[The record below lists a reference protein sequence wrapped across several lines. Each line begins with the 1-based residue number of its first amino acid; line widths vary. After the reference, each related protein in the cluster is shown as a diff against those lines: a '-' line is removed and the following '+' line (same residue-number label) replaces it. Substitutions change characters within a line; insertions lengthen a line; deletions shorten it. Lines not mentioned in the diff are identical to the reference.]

1 MTLVI
6 EDLHV
11 AFETRA
17 GRVDALRGVDLTVS
31 PGETLGI
38 VGESG
43 SGKSVTAQA
52 VMGLIALPGRI
63 AAGRI
68 TWNGRSLLD
77 GAAGGAAVWGREI
90 AMIFQDPMTSL
101 NPLMTVGDQIAE
113 GLVLH
118 LGLTRAQARARAIE
132 LLAAV
137 GISGPARR
145 VDQYPH
151 EFSGGM
157 RQRVMI
163 AMGIACEPKL
173 LIADEPTTALDV
185 TVQAQ
190 ILELLA
196 DLQARLGL
204 AIILITHDLG
214 VVAGLCQ
221 RVAVMYAGRIV
232 ECAPVDQIFA
242 APRHPYTQGLLRS
255 TPRLDAT
262 DGRLMS
268 IAGAPPSLRSADDGC
283 AFRGRC
289 PIASDP
295 CRVIPAPTMREGAL
309 VACHHPGR
317 DAWAARRT
325 A

>member
-11 AFETRA
+11 SFETRA

-52 VMGLIALPGRI
+52 VMGLIDVPGRI
-63 AAGRI
+63 GAGRI

-77 GAAGGAAVWGREI
+77 GAGQGPAVWGREI
-90 AMIFQDPMTSL
+90 AMVFQNPMTSL

-113 GLVLH
+113 GLLLH
-118 LGLTRAQARARAIE
+118 LGLTRAQARTRAID

-145 VDQYPH
+145 IDQYPH

-163 AMGIACEPKL
+163 AMAIACEPKL

-214 VVAGLCQ
+214 VVAGLCR
-221 RVAVMYAGRIV
+221 RVAVMYSGRIV
-232 ECAPVDQIFA
+232 ECAPVDDIFA
-242 APRHPYTQGLLRS
+242 APLHPYTQGLLRS
-255 TPRLDAT
+255 TPRLDGTA
-262 DGRLMS
+262 GRLLS
-268 IAGAPPSLRSADDGC
+268 IEGAPPSLKVADDGC
-283 AFRGRC
+283 AFRSRC
-289 PIASDP
+289 PIATDA
-295 CRVIPAPTMREGAL
+295 CRILPRLEAQGAAQ
-309 VACHHPGR
+309 VACHYPGR
-317 DAWAARRT
+317 DAWAVRRT

>member
-11 AFETRA
+11 SFETRA
-17 GRVDALRGVDLTVS
+17 GRVDALRGVDLTVA

-63 AAGRI
+63 EAGRI
-68 TWNGRSLLD
+68 TWNGRSLID
-77 GAAGGAAVWGREI
+77 GADKGPAVWGREI
-90 AMIFQDPMTSL
+90 AMVFQDPMTSL
-101 NPLMTVGDQIAE
+101 NPLMTAGDQIAE

-118 LGLTRAQARARAIE
+118 LGLTRAQARARAIH

-145 VDQYPH
+145 IDQYPH

-163 AMGIACEPKL
+163 AMAIACEPKL

-214 VVAGLCQ
+214 VVAGLCR
-221 RVAVMYAGRIV
+221 RVAVMYSGRIV
-232 ECAPVDQIFA
+232 ECAPVDDIFA

-255 TPRLDAT
+255 TPRLDGT
-262 DGRLMS
+262 DGRLLS
-268 IAGAPPSLRSADDGC
+268 IEGAPPSLRSADDGC
-283 AFRGRC
+283 AFRSRC
-289 PIASDP
+289 PIATDA
-295 CRVIPAPTMREGAL
+295 CRAIPPLVTRDDAQ

>member
-11 AFETRA
+11 SFATRA
-17 GRVDALRGVDLTVS
+17 GRVDALQGVNLTVS
-31 PGETLGI
+31 PGETLGL

-52 VMGLIALPGRI
+52 VMGLIDLPGRI
-63 AAGRI
+63 EAGRI
-68 TWNGRSLLD
+68 TWNGRSLL
-77 GAAGGAAVWGREI
+77 GGRGQGSAVWGRDI
-90 AMIFQDPMTSL
+90 AMVFQNPMTSL

-113 GLVLH
+113 GLILH
-118 LGLTRAQARARAIE
+118 MGLSRGQARDRAID

-145 VDQYPH
+145 IHQYPH

-196 DLQARLGL
+196 DLQARMGL

-214 VVAGLCQ
+214 VVAGLCG
-221 RVAVMYAGRIV
+221 RVAVMYSGRIV
-232 ECAPVDQIFA
+232 ECAPVDDIFA

-255 TPRLDAT
+255 TPRLDGTA
-262 DGRLMS
+262 DRLAS
-268 IAGAPPSLRSADDGC
+268 IDGAPPSLGAPDDGC
-283 AFRGRC
+283 AFRARC
-289 PIASDP
+289 PIATDA
-295 CRVIPAPTMREGAL
+295 CRVLPGLVMHDGAQ
-309 VACHHPGR
+309 VACHFPGR
-317 DAWAARRT
+317 VAWDGRRT